1 MTSYSTIKGGSLRCL
16 VGDDSSEKVYADL
29 MEKNREIVDSA
40 KATLNETQKIL
51 EKISKKQRCLNL
63 EVQMQETNG
72 VYGEMLHLE
81 QSKRTYLD
89 DLKRKKLKANEQLEN
104 ISKVC
109 GNNVDNIDSERVDS
123 NFNSEAPSSEDD
135 DKYVQNNRS
144 ESHSVEND
152 AVNFKFGN
160 SYSQVQGTSLP
171 LRDIK
176 KSYRPF
182 LMVPDYLIRN
192 PASYYIP
199 FMTRGYREI
208 VCQGNEKN
216 EDLEPEPTRVTLK
229 NNKTGYL
236 CNLCGK
242 VYCRKYVLKIHQRVH
257 SGEKPLICN
266 FCGKSFSDPSNMKKH
281 LKLHEPEQICFMC
294 QFCGRQ
300 FARKR
305 SLVSHFQT
313 FHSAEIFQHANSIV
327 REDEKNTNF

>member
-16 VGDDSSEKVYADL
+16 IGDDSSEKVYADL

-40 KATLNETQKIL
+40 KTALNETQKIL
-51 EKISKKQRCLNL
+51 ENISKKQRCLNL
-63 EVQMQETNG
+63 EAQMQETNM

-81 QSKRTYLD
+81 SSKRTYLD

-109 GNNVDNIDSERVDS
+109 GSNVYNPALSDVK
-123 NFNSEAPSSEDD
+123 SEAPTSEDD
-135 DKYVQNNRS
+135 DKCVQNNRNDL
-144 ESHSVEND
+144 HSAEND
-152 AVNFKFGN
+152 GVNLKFGN
-160 SYSQVQGTSLP
+160 SYSQVQCISLP
-171 LRDIK
+171 QRDIQ

-192 PASYYIP
+192 PSSYYIP
-199 FMTRGYREI
+199 FKTCGYREI

-229 NNKTGYL
+229 NKKTGYL

-281 LKLHEPEQICFMC
+281 LKLHEPEQICFTC

-327 REDEKNTNF
+327 SEDEKNTNL